1 MDDTIIGK
9 KQDKTLLYS
18 LINLSIGKR
27 NIVFF

>member
-1 MDDTIIGK
+1 MDETIIGK

-18 LINLSIGKR
+18 LINLNIRKK